1 MPFSIGQISTNHWKA
16 IFFIAVG
23 LCLGGI
29 YSATSMPSSVFP
41 QTNFPRVTIMVDNG
55 EMPVREM
62 MATITKP
69 IEAAMKDIPGVVNIR
84 STTGRGS
91 SVINVYFNWSVDMQQ
106 TELQA
111 RTRLDQVRSS
121 LPSTVDARATRMTF
135 STFPIT
141 GISLTSPGRQLREL
155 TVAAEEIIRPRF
167 LRIDGVARVD
177 LVGGRE
183 PEYHIVA
190 DPLRLAQLN
199 LSLSQVA
206 DSLTKSNLVAAG
218 GLHEE
223 KDTLYLTLVDGRVHS
238 IADIENLVV
247 AMAQDRPIRVKDFAK
262 VVRSQEPANTIVTA
276 DGTPAVLIM
285 VRSQPEGGTVEI
297 VDALKKEMAL
307 LKKQLPPDMKLAF
320 FYDQSLLVRDSV
332 RSVWEAIFFGLLL
345 SVVILLAFLKDFG
358 STIVAI
364 VVIPVTVLVTLLAM
378 RQLHMSFNL
387 MTLGGIAS
395 AIGLVI
401 DDAIVVVEA
410 IHTKMATGV
419 ERLKA
424 VHEAVSEIFLP
435 LTGSTLTPV
444 VVFIPLAFLDGVPG
458 VFFRA
463 LAITMT
469 ISLLMSLILAIT
481 VTPSLAAWIIRVKPK
496 EAGHSME
503 EGGFILRFV
512 NRIYE
517 KAVRTAL
524 RHRFITVMFCGLL
537 VLGGVD
543 IYGRLKS
550 DLLPKLEERGFVLD
564 YIVKPPGTSLT
575 ETNRALNEIE
585 KVLKETPDIESFSR
599 RTGVAL
605 GLELTEPNAGDFL
618 VKIRPTAKRSTE
630 EIMDELRGRLKKIE
644 PQIDMDLHGMLGD
657 LIGDLQG
664 APKPVEIKIYSNDL
678 DFLKQTAPAIQAQ
691 IDEIKGVADSN
702 NGLVIA
708 GPSLTFRVR
717 SDDAQR
723 YGLTTSDIA
732 AAVSAAKLGQVA
744 SSVLE
749 ADRVTNIRVMLNPAA
764 VNRIETFQN
773 IQIKPA
779 NGPPVRLNQ
788 VADVIQEP
796 GELELWRDDLRQYV
810 AVTSELENADLG
822 SVMAN
827 IRAKIGNDVRFPPGT
842 IEFGGQYQQQQESFH
857 NLMIVMAMAILLVFT
872 VLLLEFR
879 SFLEPISI
887 VAGAVLA
894 LLGTIVALYITGTS
908 ENIISRLG
916 AIIGIGI
923 VAKNGILMLDNVAH
937 LRARGLDVVE
947 ALVQSGRRRLRP
959 VLMTSLAAALG
970 MLPLAWGVGSGAD
983 MLQPLAIA
991 VIGALS
997 ISVVL
1002 SLVAT
1007 PTVYY
1012 LLIRLSRR
1020 ADAKAHTN

>member
-1 MPFSIGQISTNHWKA
+1 MPFSIGQISTHHWKA
-16 IFFIAVG
+16 IFFIAIG

-141 GISLTSPGRQLREL
+141 GISLTSPGRSLSEL
-155 TVAAEEIIRPRF
+155 TVTTEEIIRPRF

-183 PEYHIVA
+183 PEFHIVA

-206 DSLTKSNLVAAG
+206 DSLTKSNMVAAG

-285 VRSQPEGGTVEI
+285 IRSQPEGGTVEI

-410 IHTKMATGV
+410 IHTKMATGL
-419 ERLKA
+419 EHLKS
-424 VHEAVSEIFLP
+424 VHE
-435 LTGSTLTPV
+435 
-444 VVFIPLAFLDGVPG
+444 
-458 VFFRA
+458 
-463 LAITMT
+463 
-469 ISLLMSLILAIT
+469 
-481 VTPSLAAWIIRVKPK
+481 
-496 EAGHSME
+496 
-503 EGGFILRFV
+503 
-512 NRIYE
+512 
-517 KAVRTAL
+517 
-524 RHRFITVMFCGLL
+524 
-537 VLGGVD
+537 
-543 IYGRLKS
+543 
-550 DLLPKLEERGFVLD
+550 
-564 YIVKPPGTSLT
+564 
-575 ETNRALNEIE
+575 
-585 KVLKETPDIESFSR
+585 
-599 RTGVAL
+599 
-605 GLELTEPNAGDFL
+605 
-618 VKIRPTAKRSTE
+618 
-630 EIMDELRGRLKKIE
+630 
-644 PQIDMDLHGMLGD
+644 
-657 LIGDLQG
+657 
-664 APKPVEIKIYSNDL
+664 
-678 DFLKQTAPAIQAQ
+678 
-691 IDEIKGVADSN
+691 
-702 NGLVIA
+702 
-708 GPSLTFRVR
+708 
-717 SDDAQR
+717 
-723 YGLTTSDIA
+723 
-732 AAVSAAKLGQVA
+732 
-744 SSVLE
+744 
-749 ADRVTNIRVMLNPAA
+749 
-764 VNRIETFQN
+764 
-773 IQIKPA
+773 
-779 NGPPVRLNQ
+779 
-788 VADVIQEP
+788 
-796 GELELWRDDLRQYV
+796 
-810 AVTSELENADLG
+810 
-822 SVMAN
+822 
-827 IRAKIGNDVRFPPGT
+827 
-842 IEFGGQYQQQQESFH
+842 
-857 NLMIVMAMAILLVFT
+857 
-872 VLLLEFR
+872 
-879 SFLEPISI
+879 
-887 VAGAVLA
+887 
-894 LLGTIVALYITGTS
+894 
-908 ENIISRLG
+908 
-916 AIIGIGI
+916 
-923 VAKNGILMLDNVAH
+923 
-937 LRARGLDVVE
+937 
-947 ALVQSGRRRLRP
+947 
-959 VLMTSLAAALG
+959 
-970 MLPLAWGVGSGAD
+970 
-983 MLQPLAIA
+983 
-991 VIGALS
+991 
-997 ISVVL
+997 
-1002 SLVAT
+1002 
-1007 PTVYY
+1007 
-1012 LLIRLSRR
+1012 
-1020 ADAKAHTN
+1020 